1 MSGRMI
7 RPRTGLAILA
17 LSLLAVL
24 IPNGVDAS
32 ASYTYDQLGRL
43 TSVVYDN
50 GLCISYAYDANGN
63 RTAIATI
70 ATSPQTAVWGSA
82 NWGCFNWTP

>member
-1 MSGRMI
+1 MFSR
-7 RPRTGLAILA
+7 LARAARLPALA
-17 LSLLAVL
+17 LAALGIL
-24 IPNGVDAS
+24 IPNGVNAS
-32 ASYTYDQLGRL
+32 ASYTYDLLGRL
-43 TSVVYDN
+43 TTVVYDN
-50 GLCISYAYDANGN
+50 GLCISYSYDPNGN